1 MVAAARAAHPDVAL
15 LDIEMPGI
23 DGLEAAALLHRALP
37 ACMIIILTTFGR
49 PGYLR
54 RAMEAGATGF
64 VVKDG
69 PADQL
74 AVSIRRA
81 VAGERVIDTAL
92 AAAALSD
99 GSNPLTPRER
109 DVLHAASAG
118 ATIASIAELALPL
131 TGNRAQL
138 PVVGDPEDGRAQPHR
153 GRAHRRATR
162 LAVAGRSTS
171 VHVDRSQPGTIQ
183 RRPRERERHRARE
196 RLRRVDDDEPV
207 DVERLGARTPRHR
220 RRRTRLART
229 RCGVRASDLLA
240 T

>member
-1 MVAAARAAHPDVAL
+1 MIRVLIAEDQGMVRGALATLLQLEQDLEVVSEVARGDAVVAAAEATQPDVAL
-15 LDIEMPGI
+15 LDIEMPGM

-37 ACMIIILTTFGR
+37 SCVIIILTTFGR

-109 DVLHAASAG
+109 DVLRAATGGASI
-118 ATIASIAELALPL
+118 ATIATSLFLSEGTVRNYLSSAIQKTGAHNRIEAVRVAEGHGWL
-131 TGNRAQL
+131 
-138 PVVGDPEDGRAQPHR
+138 
-153 GRAHRRATR
+153 
-162 LAVAGRSTS
+162 
-171 VHVDRSQPGTIQ
+171 
-183 RRPRERERHRARE
+183 
-196 RLRRVDDDEPV
+196 
-207 DVERLGARTPRHR
+207 
-220 RRRTRLART
+220 
-229 RCGVRASDLLA
+229 
-240 T
+240 

>member
-1 MVAAARAAHPDVAL
+1 VIRVLIAEDQGMVRGALATLLELEPDLEVVAQCSRGDEVVGAAQTSQPDVAL

-23 DGLEAAALLHRALP
+23 DGLRAAALLHQAQPECTIL
-37 ACMIIILTTFGR
+37 ILTTFGR

-109 DVLHAASAG
+109 DVLHAASGG
-118 ATIASIAELALPL
+118 ATIATIA
-131 TGNRAQL
+131 
-138 PVVGDPEDGRAQPHR
+138 
-153 GRAHRRATR
+153 
-162 LAVAGRSTS
+162 TS
-171 VHVDRSQPGTIQ
+171 MFLSQGTVRNYLSSAIQ
-183 RRPRERERHRARE
+183 KT
-196 RLRRVDDDEPV
+196 
-207 DVERLGARTPRHR
+207 GARNRLEAV
-220 RRRTRLART
+220 RTAEQHGWL
-229 RCGVRASDLLA
+229 
-240 T
+240 

>member
-1 MVAAARAAHPDVAL
+1 VIHVLIAEDQGMVRGALATLLALEDDIDVVAQCSRGDEVVAAALAAQPDVAL
-15 LDIEMPGI
+15 LDIEMPGL
-23 DGLEAAALLHRALP
+23 DGLQAAALLHQALP
-37 ACMIIILTTFGR
+37 ACTIIILTTFGR

-109 DVLHAASAG
+109 DVLGAASGG
-118 ATIASIAELALPL
+118 ATIASIAASMFL
-131 TGNRAQL
+131 
-138 PVVGDPEDGRAQPHR
+138 
-153 GRAHRRATR
+153 
-162 LAVAGRSTS
+162 
-171 VHVDRSQPGTIQ
+171 SQGTVRNYLSSAIQ
-183 RRPRERERHRARE
+183 KT
-196 RLRRVDDDEPV
+196 
-207 DVERLGARTPRHR
+207 GARNRLEAV
-220 RRRTRLART
+220 RTAEQHGWL
-229 RCGVRASDLLA
+229 
-240 T
+240 

>member
-1 MVAAARAAHPDVAL
+1 VIRVLIAEDQGMVRGALATLLALEDDIEVVAQCSRGDEVVVAARAAQPDVAL

-23 DGLEAAALLHRALP
+23 DGLEAAASLHRALP
-37 ACMIIILTTFGR
+37 ATVIIILTTFGR

-109 DVLHAASAG
+109 DVLHAASGG
-118 ATIASIAELALPL
+118 ATIATIATSMFLSQGTVRNYLSSAIQK
-131 TGNRAQL
+131 TGARNRL
-138 PVVGDPEDGRAQPHR
+138 E
-153 GRAHRRATR
+153 
-162 LAVAGRSTS
+162 AVRTA
-171 VHVDRSQPGTIQ
+171 
-183 RRPRERERHRARE
+183 ERHGW
-196 RLRRVDDDEPV
+196 L
-207 DVERLGARTPRHR
+207 
-220 RRRTRLART
+220 
-229 RCGVRASDLLA
+229 
-240 T
+240 

>member
-1 MVAAARAAHPDVAL
+1 MIRVLIAEDQGMVRGALATLLALEEDIEMVAQCSRGDEVVAAALTALPDVAL

-23 DGLEAAALLHRALP
+23 DGLEAAAQLHRALP
-37 ACMIIILTTFGR
+37 ACVIIILTTFGR

-118 ATIASIAELALPL
+118 ATIASIAKALFL
-131 TGNRAQL
+131 
-138 PVVGDPEDGRAQPHR
+138 
-153 GRAHRRATR
+153 
-162 LAVAGRSTS
+162 
-171 VHVDRSQPGTIQ
+171 SQGTVRNYLSSAIQ
-183 RRPRERERHRARE
+183 KT
-196 RLRRVDDDEPV
+196 
-207 DVERLGARTPRHR
+207 GARNRIE
-220 RRRTRLART
+220 A
-229 RCGVRASDLLA
+229 VRAAEQHGWL
-240 T
+240 

>member
-1 MVAAARAAHPDVAL
+1 VIRVLIAEDQGMVRGALATLLQLEQDLDVVSEVARGDAVVAAAEATQPDVAL
-15 LDIEMPGI
+15 LDIEMPGM

-37 ACMIIILTTFGR
+37 SCVIIILTTFGR

-81 VAGERVIDTAL
+81 VSGERVIDTAL

-109 DVLHAASAG
+109 DVLRAATGG
-118 ATIASIAELALPL
+118 ATIATIATSLFLSEGTVRNYLSSAIQK
-131 TGNRAQL
+131 TGAHNRI
-138 PVVGDPEDGRAQPHR
+138 E
-153 GRAHRRATR
+153 
-162 LAVAGRSTS
+162 AV
-171 VHVDRSQPGTIQ
+171 
-183 RRPRERERHRARE
+183 
-196 RLRRVDDDEPV
+196 RVAEGHGW
-207 DVERLGARTPRHR
+207 L
-220 RRRTRLART
+220 
-229 RCGVRASDLLA
+229 
-240 T
+240 

>member
-1 MVAAARAAHPDVAL
+1 VIRVLIAEDQGMVRGALATLLGLEPDIEVVAQCSRGDEVVESARTSRPDVAL

-23 DGLEAAALLHRALP
+23 DGLKAAALLHQAQPECTIL
-37 ACMIIILTTFGR
+37 ILTTFGR

-109 DVLHAASAG
+109 DVLHAASGG
-118 ATIASIAELALPL
+118 ATIATIA
-131 TGNRAQL
+131 
-138 PVVGDPEDGRAQPHR
+138 
-153 GRAHRRATR
+153 
-162 LAVAGRSTS
+162 TS
-171 VHVDRSQPGTIQ
+171 MFLSQGTVRNYLSSAIQ
-183 RRPRERERHRARE
+183 KT
-196 RLRRVDDDEPV
+196 
-207 DVERLGARTPRHR
+207 GARNRLEAV
-220 RRRTRLART
+220 RTAEQHGWL
-229 RCGVRASDLLA
+229 
-240 T
+240 

>member
-1 MVAAARAAHPDVAL
+1 MIRVLIAEDQGMVRGALATLLALEDDIEMVAQCSRGDEVVAAALAAHPDVAL

-23 DGLEAAALLHRALP
+23 DGLAAAAQLHRALP
-37 ACMIIILTTFGR
+37 ACVIIILTTFGR

-81 VAGERVIDTAL
+81 FAGERVIDTAL

-118 ATIASIAELALPL
+118 ATIATIAKSLFL
-131 TGNRAQL
+131 
-138 PVVGDPEDGRAQPHR
+138 
-153 GRAHRRATR
+153 
-162 LAVAGRSTS
+162 
-171 VHVDRSQPGTIQ
+171 SQGTVRNYLSSAIQ
-183 RRPRERERHRARE
+183 KT
-196 RLRRVDDDEPV
+196 
-207 DVERLGARTPRHR
+207 GARNRIE
-220 RRRTRLART
+220 A
-229 RCGVRASDLLA
+229 VRAAEQHGWL
-240 T
+240 